1 MGRELI
7 YRMLFIENLT
17 KKYEGVHAV
26 DNISFEVERGD
37 IYGFLGPN
45 GAGKTT
51 TIRMIMGIIHPD
63 KGSINLD
70 GEDINAL
77 GRQNLGYL
85 PEDRGLYQKQKLE
98 EILNYFGLLRGLEK
112 SDAGNRSKMWL
123 ERFDLGDQGKRK
135 VEELSKGNQQ
145 KVQFILSLLHDPDL
159 IILDEPFTGLDPLN
173 QLLLKEIIQEKQDEG
188 KTIIFSTHQM
198 EQVERLCNNI
208 CLIDRGT
215 IVVEG
220 SLEDIR
226 KKHSS
231 DSVEVRF
238 SGKIDEQEASNYLTE
253 LDITENTLSG
263 VLSREPNEF
272 LEWVNTRVNVLS
284 FQLKIPTLE
293 QIFLEEVGKKK

>member
-1 MGRELI
+1 MLI
-7 YRMLFIENLT
+7 L
-17 KKYEGVHAV
+17 EGLRKQFDGAYAV
-26 DNISFEVERGD
+26 NNVSFKVEKGD
-37 IYGFLGPN
+37 VYGFLGPN

-63 KGSINLD
+63 NGSINLN
-70 GEDINAL
+70 GNDINAL

-85 PEDRGLYQKQKLE
+85 PEDRGLYQKQRIE
-98 EILNYFGLLRGLEK
+98 EILHYFGSLRGLQKLDAKKKSSMWLDRFGLL
-112 SDAGNRSKMWL
+112 
-123 ERFDLGDQGKRK
+123 DQGGRK

-145 KVQFILSLLHDPDL
+145 KIQFILSLLHDPDL

-173 QLLLKEIIQEKQDEG
+173 QILLKEIIQEKQDEG

-208 CLIDRGT
+208 CLIDRGS

-220 SLEDIR
+220 SLKEIR

-231 DSVEVRF
+231 DAVEVRF
-238 SGKIDEQEASNYLTE
+238 SGDIDKNEIANYFKE
-253 LDITENTLSG
+253 LEIKENTISG
-263 VLSREPNEF
+263 VLSKNPNQF
-272 LEWVNTRVNVLS
+272 LKWINTKVDVLS

-293 QIFLEEVGKKK
+293 QIFLEEVGNK